1 MIRNKKLKYP
11 HDAMWL
17 WKATWVFGW
26 IVYPLFFRYR
36 IEGEENLPDTGGV
49 ILACNH
55 NYGIDFIF
63 LCATARRQVYFM
75 AKAESFRQNRLLT
88 SFLYHTGVFPVEREK
103 QDIGALRKAV
113 SIVREGKILGM
124 FPEGT
129 RSKDGQLQRGRSG
142 TARIAFVADA
152 PVVPAV
158 VIGSPEIFKHYW
170 KPVRRPEVIVRYGPP
185 LTWNGDARDED
196 ASRTYTEQI
205 MLAIAALLPPEM
217 RGVYRDKSEE
227 SVAGEVSAPRQA

>member
-1 MIRNKKLKYP
+1 MIRNRKLKYP

-17 WKATWVFGW
+17 WKVTWVFGW
-26 IVYPLFFRYR
+26 TVYPLFFRYR
-36 IEGEENLPDTGGV
+36 IEGEENLPDTGGA

-55 NYGIDFIF
+55 NYGIDFI
-63 LCATARRQVYFM
+63 LLGATARRQVYFM

-88 SFLYHTGVFPVEREK
+88 SFLYNTGVFPVEREK

-113 SIVREGKILGM
+113 TIIREGKMLGM

-152 PVVPAV
+152 PVVPAA
-158 VIGSPEIFKHYW
+158 VIGSPEIFKDYW

-185 LTWNGDARDED
+185 LHWDGDTRDET
-196 ASRTYTEQI
+196 ASKEYTDQI

-217 RGVYRDKSEE
+217 RGVYRDKYKE
-227 SVAGEVSAPRQA
+227 SVADGVTALSQA